1 MHRSSALPTLALSL
15 LLGGGAAAGAAEA
28 TRPVDL
34 ASVMRQAREQAREV
48 AAARARQEAADARVS
63 QAKAYRLPQLRLQ
76 EIYARTDSPAEAFAF
91 QLNQERFSFPEFVSG
106 DPNDPDALSTAIT
119 RLELEV
125 PIWTGGELSKRAAQ
139 AGLAAE
145 AAAISSGWTSDQAAV
160 AAAEAYVRLAQVRE
174 QVALLEKARGTV
186 AAHVDLAR
194 AYSAQ
199 GMLVRSE
206 LLRAEV
212 ELARMDDLL
221 AEARG
226 HGRVAEANL
235 AFRLADPLGTS
246 YELAPLPDPADLAE
260 GREGWI
266 ASAAGRRDL
275 EAARTLLAAGELEAE
290 ALKGGLFPRIGL
302 VARHDLVDDSL
313 FGTHGDSTTVMAMAS
328 IDLVDLFPSG
338 RRRSAI
344 AAARAEAEAGRQDVA
359 RFEEGVR
366 LEVKQAYEQA
376 QVALERRATA
386 ERALSA
392 AEEAVRILEE
402 RFRAGVVKTLDL
414 LDAVTARREAEMRE
428 LVARAEAHL
437 AAIHLAVRAGRAPES
452 VLSDR
457 DNLAIAE
464 GGKQ

>member
-1 MHRSSALPTLALSL
+1 MQKSSTFPTLALL
-15 LLGGGAAAGAAEA
+15 LLVGGGAAAGAAGAE
-28 TRPVDL
+28 RPVDL

-48 AAARARQEAADARVS
+48 AAAKARQDAAAARAAE
-63 QAKAYRLPQLRLQ
+63 AKAYRLPQLRLQ
-76 EIYARTDSPAEAFAF
+76 EIFARTDSPAEAFAF

-106 DPNDPDALSTAIT
+106 DPNDPDPLSTAIT

-125 PIWTGGELSKRAAQ
+125 PIWTGGEISKRAEQ

-145 AAAISSGWTSDQAAV
+145 AAAISSGWTSDQAAL

-186 AAHVDLAR
+186 AAHVGLAQ
-194 AYSAQ
+194 AYSEQ

-235 AFRLADPLGTS
+235 AFRLADPLGTT
-246 YELAPLPDPADLAE
+246 YQLAPLPDPADLAE
-260 GREGWI
+260 GRDTWLDS
-266 ASAAGRRDL
+266 ASGRRDL
-275 EAARTLLAAGELEAE
+275 ESARRMLAAGELEAE
-290 ALKGGLFPRIGL
+290 ALEGGLFPRIGL

-313 FGTHGDSTTVMAMAS
+313 FGTNGDSTTVMAMAS
-328 IDLVDLFPSG
+328 IDLLDLLPSG

-344 AAARAEAEAGRQDVA
+344 AAARADAEAGRQDVA

-366 LEVKQAYEQA
+366 LEVKQAYELA

-386 ERALSA
+386 LRALSA
-392 AEEAVRILEE
+392 AEEGVRILEE
-402 RFRAGVVKTLDL
+402 RFRAGVVKTIDL

-437 AAIHLAVRAGRAPES
+437 AAFHLAVKAGRVPES
-452 VLSDR
+452 VLSGS
-457 DNLAIAE
+457 DNPTIAD
-464 GGKQ
+464 GGMQ

>member
-1 MHRSSALPTLALSL
+1 
-15 LLGGGAAAGAAEA
+15 
-28 TRPVDL
+28 
-34 ASVMRQAREQAREV
+34 MRQAREQAREV

>member
-1 MHRSSALPTLALSL
+1 MNESSTLPTLALLL
-15 LLGGGAAAGAAEA
+15 LLGGGAAAGAAGAE
-28 TRPVDL
+28 RPVDL

-48 AAARARQEAADARVS
+48 AAARARQDAAVARAAE
-63 QAKAYRLPQLRLQ
+63 AKAYRLPQLRLQ
-76 EIYARTDSPAEAFAF
+76 EIFARTDSPAEAFAF

-106 DPNDPDALSTAIT
+106 DPNDPDPLSTAIT

-125 PIWTGGELSKRAAQ
+125 PIWTGGEISTRAEQ

-145 AAAISSGWTSDQAAV
+145 AAAISSGWTSDQAAL

-194 AYSAQ
+194 AYSGQ

-235 AFRLADPLGTS
+235 AFRLNDPPGTT

-266 ASAAGRRDL
+266 ASASGRRDL
-275 EAARTLLAAGELEAE
+275 ESARRMLAAGELEAD
-290 ALKGGLFPRIGL
+290 ALKGGLLPRIGL

-313 FGTHGDSTTVMAMAS
+313 FGTHGDSTTIMAMAS
-328 IDLVDLFPSG
+328 LDLVDLLPSG

-344 AAARAEAEAGRQDVA
+344 AAARADAEAGRQDVA

-366 LEVKQAYEQA
+366 LEVKQAYELA

-386 ERALSA
+386 LRALAA
-392 AEEAVRILEE
+392 AEEGVRILEE
-402 RFRAGVVKTLDL
+402 RFRAGVVKTIDL

-428 LVARAEAHL
+428 LMARAEAHL
-437 AAIHLAVRAGRAPES
+437 SAFHLAVKAGRVPES
-452 VLSDR
+452 VLPGSD
-457 DNLAIAE
+457 NPAIAD
-464 GGKQ
+464 GGMQ

>member
-212 ELARMDDLL
+212 ELARMDDRL

-275 EAARTLLAAGELEAE
+275 EAARALRAAGERGGVVAV
-290 ALKGGLFPRIGL
+290 GGLVPRLGR
-302 VARHDLVDDSL
+302 VARHDLVD
-313 FGTHGDSTTVMAMAS
+313 
-328 IDLVDLFPSG
+328 
-338 RRRSAI
+338 
-344 AAARAEAEAGRQDVA
+344 
-359 RFEEGVR
+359 
-366 LEVKQAYEQA
+366 
-376 QVALERRATA
+376 
-386 ERALSA
+386 
-392 AEEAVRILEE
+392 
-402 RFRAGVVKTLDL
+402 
-414 LDAVTARREAEMRE
+414 
-428 LVARAEAHL
+428 
-437 AAIHLAVRAGRAPES
+437 
-452 VLSDR
+452 
-457 DNLAIAE
+457 
-464 GGKQ
+464 